1 MGVGGRGSLAK
12 STSAFLHRGCSRAD
26 NGPALLRPSEGE
38 MRRFAGLPEQT
49 GEPGVEQRA
58 VLSARDRAPHGR
70 KLRATLVPFM
80 AESQRVTS
88 FCVGSLA

>member
-1 MGVGGRGSLAK
+1 
-12 STSAFLHRGCSRAD
+12 
-26 NGPALLRPSEGE
+26 
-38 MRRFAGLPEQT
+38 MRRFAGVPEQT

-80 AESQRVTS
+80 AESQ
-88 FCVGSLA
+88 